1 MVTITE
7 IEPFD
12 SKLAQRMQALSSQ
25 IERHTL
31 DLANL
36 RRTAPAESSRK
47 FQESF
52 TQHSQ
57 LDDARLQRDETD
69 RLAAAKDTEMKI
81 GETERME
88 EVQSTWQSGAQS
100 LLALKT
106 GLGGTV
112 EKMER
117 AQRVVDVLEGR

>member
-1 MVTITE
+1 
-7 IEPFD
+7 
-12 SKLAQRMQALSSQ
+12 
-25 IERHTL
+25 
-31 DLANL
+31 
-36 RRTAPAESSRK
+36 
-47 FQESF
+47 
-52 TQHSQ
+52 
-57 LDDARLQRDETD
+57 
-69 RLAAAKDTEMKI
+69 MKI